1 MQPACH
7 RIFISVCHNPRL
19 RRLFLLSLSA
29 LVCHA
34 QVDSSSLT
42 GTVRDATGGVIE
54 SAHIRAE
61 LLATGLVRET
71 VSNAAGAW
79 ALPNL
84 PVGDYTVTV
93 AKAGFATLRISNVG
107 QTVGSTRTL
116 NPTLSIA
123 GKGEQI
129 TVSETVADLDRNGA
143 SLGGRIE
150 RKQVAELPMN
160 GRNWY
165 SLSALV
171 PGAIDSGGSNMKSIR
186 FAGRGLDDN
195 NFTLDGVDATGI
207 INQAQRGQGRMT
219 IPTEAIGEFRAEAAL
234 YSGELGGSSGGQISV
249 TSPSGTNDPHGSLY
263 EYFRNDVL
271 NARSPF
277 DGATPPPFRLNQYG
291 ASLSGPVRR
300 NQTFFFGAW
309 EGYNQRLGQT
319 LTGFVPLDSFRA
331 TVVPALATVVSAF
344 PKANGPA
351 LDARTASY
359 TFQGLQKVDENTGLF
374 RLDHR
379 FRDSLTGFI
388 RYSQDEAVSN
398 VPSGSIGQTQAVV
411 TLPKNGAATLLQ
423 VVSPTVTNEY
433 KFGFNQEITH
443 TKTQSP
449 LAYTVAV
456 SGLSSVN
463 AGSTKD
469 ERGTTLSWLDNLNW
483 IHGRHLIKAGA
494 EVRYVEMDQGNSFTG
509 TLTYSSLANFAANLL
524 DKATETALLPMK
536 HQRKTQVFSFLQDEY
551 KLRSN
556 LTLNLGLRYEFY
568 NVLHETQNRALP
580 FDFNTCGPGGYCPA
594 GSDFTFPNKLDL
606 DPRLSLAWAP
616 DALGGN
622 TVVRLGAGIYHGDGQ
637 LDDQNLPIANDVQRY
652 SLTRVGIPALAYPV
666 DPFIAQASGVVTP
679 RLLDRHRKDEYV
691 SEWGLSVQQKLG
703 HSFAGTLSYAGSKG
717 TNLLT
722 TSYVNGINPA
732 TGTRPYPAFG
742 IVEYR
747 GNNSNSTFESM
758 QLSLQRRFQ
767 RGLLFSANYLLA
779 HSIND
784 GATGGGEAVFPQNI
798 NCRACEKASSDQDV
812 RQVFNAN
819 AVYLL
824 PFTAGPGV
832 AHRLFGDWQFSGI
845 ATARTGLPVNVTA
858 DRASG
863 DLPDGYATNQ
873 RPNVSGGLFT
883 VPAPGKWGNAGRNLL
898 RAKGVWQLDASLS
911 RSISLTERLRL
922 QFRAEGFNLLNRA
935 QYGPPLA
942 DISVPATY
950 GRITTLVNNGPTG
963 TGTPRQFQ
971 LALRLGF

>member
-7 RIFISVCHNPRL
+7 RNSISVCQTLGL
-19 RRLFLLSLSA
+19 RNLVVLLLA
-29 LVCHA
+29 AVACDA
-34 QVDSSSLT
+34 QVDRSSLT
-42 GTVRDATGGVIE
+42 GTVRDASGAAID
-54 SAHIRAE
+54 SARIRAE
-61 LLATGLVRET
+61 QPATGLVRET
-71 VSNAAGAW
+71 VSNAVGAW

-84 PVGDYTVTV
+84 PVGSYTVIV
-93 AKAGFATLRISNVG
+93 AKAGFATLRISNVE
-107 QTVGSTRTL
+107 QAVGSTRTL
-116 NPTLSIA
+116 NPTLTVA
-123 GKGEQI
+123 ARGEEV
-129 TVSETVADLDRNGA
+129 TVSESVAELDRDGA

-150 RKQVAELPMN
+150 HKQVAELPMN

-171 PGAIDSGGSNMKSIR
+171 PGAIDSGGSSMKSIR

-207 INQAQRGQGRMT
+207 VNQAQRGQGRMT

-234 YSGELGGSSGGQISV
+234 YSAELGGSSGGQISV
-249 TSPSGTNDPHGSLY
+249 TSPSGTNDLHGSLY

-291 ASLSGPVRR
+291 ASLGGPVRR
-300 NQTFFFGAW
+300 NQTFYFGTW

-319 LTGFVPLDSFRA
+319 LTGFVPADSFRA
-331 TVVPALATVVSAF
+331 TVVPALASVVAAF

-351 LDARTASY
+351 LDSRTASY
-359 TFQGLQKVDENTGLF
+359 IFEGLQKVDENTGLM

-379 FRDSLTGFI
+379 FRDSLTGFV

-398 VPSGSIGQTQAVV
+398 VPSGSIGQTQSVV

-423 VVSPTVTNEY
+423 VVSPTITNEY

-443 TKTQSP
+443 TKTLSP
-449 LAYTVAV
+449 LAYTVSV
-456 SGLSSVN
+456 SGLSPVN
-463 AGSTKD
+463 AGATKD

-483 IHGRHLIKAGA
+483 VHGRHLIKAGA
-494 EVRYVEMDQGNSFTG
+494 EVRYVEIDQGNSFTG
-509 TLTYSSLANFAANLL
+509 ALTYSSLTNFAANLL
-524 DKATETALLPMK
+524 DKATQTALLPMK
-536 HQRKTQVFSFLQDEY
+536 HQRKTQVFSYLQDEY
-551 KLRSN
+551 KIHSN

-594 GSDFTFPNKLDL
+594 GSDFTIPNKLDL
-606 DPRLSLAWAP
+606 DPRISLAWAP
-616 DALGGN
+616 DALHGD

-666 DPFIAQASGVVTP
+666 DPFIAQATGVVTP

-691 SEWGLSVQQKLG
+691 SEWGVSVQQKLS
-703 HSFAGTLSYAGSKG
+703 HSFVGTLSYAGSKG
-717 TNLLT
+717 TDLLT

-732 TGTRPYPAFG
+732 TGARPYPAFG

-767 RGLLFSANYLLA
+767 HGLLFSTNYLWS

-798 NCRACEKASSDQDV
+798 SCRACERASGDQDV

-824 PFTAGPGV
+824 PFGAGPGL
-832 AHRLFGDWQFSGI
+832 AHTLFGDWQINGI
-845 ATARTGLPVNVTA
+845 STARTGLPVNVTV

-873 RPNVSGGLFT
+873 RPNVMAGIFS
-883 VPAPGKWGNAGRNLL
+883 VPAPGQWGNAGRNLL
-898 RAKGVWQLDASLS
+898 RAAGTWQVDASIS
-911 RSISLTERLRL
+911 RSVTLTERFHLE
-922 QFRAEGFNLLNRA
+922 FRAEGFNLFNHA
-935 QYGPPLA
+935 QYGAPLA
-942 DISVPATY
+942 DISVPSTF
-950 GRITTLVNNGPTG
+950 GRITTLVNSGSTG
-963 TGTPRQFQ
+963 SGTPRQFQ